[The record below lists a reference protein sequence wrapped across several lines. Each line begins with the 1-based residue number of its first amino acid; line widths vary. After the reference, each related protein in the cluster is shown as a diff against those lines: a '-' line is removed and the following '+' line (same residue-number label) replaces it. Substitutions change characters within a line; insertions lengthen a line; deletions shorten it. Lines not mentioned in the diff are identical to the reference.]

1 MSLSTGSCAI
11 SGYFIDGRWC
21 QDSFGPC
28 LFLLALASTY
38 EHESRVSWCVWR
50 GNEAESWT
58 RLVLRA
64 FVWKLDGDIGPF
76 KRCELSL
83 EQWADW
89 GGAEGYIVIIFLE
102 IKLLCCLSCAHSFH
116 INAVTPRLSVCCV
129 SGVSSPRSHRWEE
142 GERLMVFTRFM
153 VILWAASLLR
163 RKLPCACVHV
173 CLSTRTFCARA
184 WWWRRD
190 RSAAVDVMVTGC
202 QVLYS
207 LALIVILYLMKQDYF
222 KSFHAFLW
230 FLLIFI

>member
-1 MSLSTGSCAI
+1 MEAWWWHRTLQTLWTLAGAV
-11 SGYFIDGRWC
+11 GRL
-21 QDSFGPC
+21 G
-28 LFLLALASTY
+28 
-38 EHESRVSWCVWR
+38 
-50 GNEAESWT
+50 G
-58 RLVLRA
+58 
-64 FVWKLDGDIGPF
+64 
-76 KRCELSL
+76 
-83 EQWADW
+83 
-89 GGAEGYIVIIFLE
+89 GGAEGYIVISFLE